1 MIQRHD
7 PTKKDFTPKPHRCKA
22 KQPNGTSPQFY
33 YSGFVPEC
41 QVTERI
47 FIMTPEEK
55 RKLEIIK
62 GILEDLKAITRAEN
76 MTVSTKDNGEREAT
90 A

>member
-1 MIQRHD
+1 
-7 PTKKDFTPKPHRCKA
+7 
-22 KQPNGTSPQFY
+22 
-33 YSGFVPEC
+33 
-41 QVTERI
+41 
-47 FIMTPEEK
+47 MTPEEK

-62 GILEDLKAITRAEN
+62 SILEDLKAITRAEN

>member
-1 MIQRHD
+1 
-7 PTKKDFTPKPHRCKA
+7 
-22 KQPNGTSPQFY
+22 
-33 YSGFVPEC
+33 
-41 QVTERI
+41 
-47 FIMTPEEK
+47 MTPEEK

-76 MTVSTKDNGEREAT
+76 MTVSTKDSGESEAT

>member
-1 MIQRHD
+1 
-7 PTKKDFTPKPHRCKA
+7 
-22 KQPNGTSPQFY
+22 
-33 YSGFVPEC
+33 
-41 QVTERI
+41 
-47 FIMTPEEK
+47 MTPEEK

-76 MTVSTKDNGEREAT
+76 MTVSVEDNNESETT